1 MSTSRL
7 IVGTSAL
14 VTLLCLAL
22 ATAQVAAEPPQVE
35 LPVRHVVL
43 FTNGVGYFEHAG
55 TVVGTQEVEL
65 PVAPEHMDDLL
76 QSLVVQDLGGGRIEA
91 VRYGA
96 RDPLQRLLASYAVD
110 LSSDPTLAQILAQA
124 RGEAVRVEVDETVR
138 GVIVNVERV
147 EVTDAPP
154 RILVTL
160 STATGLRRLALD
172 EVREVA
178 FERAALQAEFE
189 AALAAIARY
198 RGGDAATVR
207 LRFVGEGERE
217 VRVAYVREMPVWKP
231 SYRLALGAAGAAELQ
246 GWAILDNPTALD
258 LDDVSVWFVA
268 GQPISFVA
276 SLFEPV
282 YVDRP
287 RVGPTVA
294 TGFVPPTDAG
304 QFAPA
309 TSRGLAAPSPAMMA
323 DAFAEMAAP
332 SAPAFGGAIG
342 GAFGNGLGGGVE
354 AAAEGVAGGAT
365 FAYRVTEPVSV
376 GRFESA
382 MIPIV
387 TGDIEAHAVSFH
399 DARVLPAHPLRGVRL
414 VNDTGLHLAAGPVTV
429 FDDGGFAGQAMM
441 ADVVPGDSRV
451 LTYAV
456 DLDIAADVGSD
467 TEPEQVVAASL
478 RGGVLESTWR
488 TRITTRYRLERRGEA
503 ERFVVVEH
511 PKRAGFEVVAPAE
524 PTETPTTWR
533 FGVALGDPAEGDP
546 TVPTHLDCDDE
557 GCVLEVVM
565 ERLDGRRIALTNLGG
580 DQLAFYLANVEL
592 SPADREALTAV
603 LEVQRRIADIDRS
616 IVALEARVNDVF
628 RDQSRI
634 RDNMGVLDRTS
645 ALYRRYLAD
654 LEAQET
660 ELRDLRDRIG
670 ALRDARA
677 AAERERN
684 DLIERLGAGAG
695 G

>member
-1 MSTSRL
+1 MSTSRAV
-7 IVGTSAL
+7 VGMLAL
-14 VTLLCLAL
+14 VLALCLAI
-22 ATAQVAAEPPQVE
+22 ASAQVDREHAAVE

-43 FTNGVGYFEHAG
+43 FTNGVGYFEHVG
-55 TVVGTQEVEL
+55 TVVGTQEVAL

-76 QSLVVQDLGGGRIEA
+76 QSLVVQDGGGGRIEGA
-91 VRYGA
+91 RYGA
-96 RDPLQRLLASYAVD
+96 RDPLDRLLASYALD
-110 LSSDPTLAQILAQA
+110 LSADPTLAQILTQA
-124 RGEAVRVEVDETVR
+124 RGEAVRVVVDETLR

-147 EVTDAPP
+147 TVPDGPP
-154 RILVTL
+154 RMLLTL

-178 FERAALQAEFE
+178 FERAALQDEFE

-217 VRVAYVREMPVWKP
+217 VRVAYVREMPVWKA
-231 SYRLALGAAGAAELQ
+231 SYRLAVGEAGEAELQ

-287 RVGPTVA
+287 RVGTAVA
-294 TGFVPPTDAG
+294 KGFVPPTDAG
-304 QFAPA
+304 QFAPSA
-309 TSRGLAAPSPAMMA
+309 AMRGLAAPSPAMMA

-332 SAPAFGGAIG
+332 SSPAFGTG
-342 GAFGNGLGGGVE
+342 FGNGVE

-365 FAYRVTEPVSV
+365 FAYRVAQPVSV
-376 GRFESA
+376 GRFESV

-387 TGDIEAHAVSFH
+387 AGRIEAHAVSFF
-399 DARVLPAHPLRGVRL
+399 DARTLPGHPLRAVRI

-429 FDDGGFAGQAMM
+429 FDAGGFAGQALL

-451 LTYAV
+451 LAYAV
-456 DLDIAADVGSD
+456 DLDVAVVVDAA
-467 TEPEQVVAASL
+467 TEPERVVAASL
-478 RGGVLESTWR
+478 RGSVLESTWR
-488 TRITTRYRLERRGEA
+488 TRVTTRYRLEARGDA

-511 PKRAGFEVVAPAE
+511 PKRAGFAVVAPAA
-524 PTETPTTWR
+524 PTETPASWR
-533 FGVALGDPAEGDP
+533 FGVALGAVDAGDP
-546 TVPTHLDCDDE
+546 TVPTHLACDADA
-557 GCVLEVVM
+557 CVLEVVM
-565 ERLDGRRIALTNLGG
+565 ERLDGRRTALANLGG
-580 DQLAFYLANVEL
+580 DQVAFYLENVDL
-592 SPADREALTAV
+592 SPSDREALTTV
-603 LEVQRRIADIDRS
+603 LEVQRRLADIDRS
-616 IVALEARVNDVF
+616 VVALEARVNDVF

-634 RDNMGVLDRTS
+634 RDNMGVLDRNS

-654 LEAQET
+654 LEAQEN
-660 ELRDLRDRIG
+660 ELRDLRGRI
-670 ALRDARA
+670 ATLREARVA
-677 AAERERN
+677 AQQELSG
-684 DLIERLGAGAG
+684 LIERLGSGAID
-695 G
+695 

>member
-1 MSTSRL
+1 MSTSRAVVRTL
-7 IVGTSAL
+7 AL
-14 VTLLCLAL
+14 VSLLTLA
-22 ATAQVAAEPPQVE
+22 VAAAQDGPEPASLE

-96 RDPLQRLLASYAVD
+96 RDPLGRLLASYALD
-110 LSSDPTLAQILAQA
+110 LSSDPTLAEILAQA

-147 EVTDAPP
+147 AVPDAAP
-154 RILVTL
+154 RTLLTL

-207 LRFVGEGERE
+207 LRFVGDGERE
-217 VRVAYVREMPVWKP
+217 VRLAYVREMPVWKA
-231 SYRLALGAAGAAELQ
+231 SYRLALGATGEAELQ

-294 TGFVPPTDAG
+294 KGFVPPTDAG

-309 TSRGLAAPSPAMMA
+309 TAGRTLAAPSAAMMA
-323 DAFAEMAAP
+323 DAFAEMAEP
-332 SAPAFGGAIG
+332 SAPAFGD
-342 GAFGNGLGGGVE
+342 GLGGGVE
-354 AAAEGVAGGAT
+354 AAAEGVAAGAT
-365 FAYRVTEPVSV
+365 FAYRVAQPVRV

-387 TGDIEAHAVSFH
+387 AGSIEAHAVSFF
-399 DARVLPAHPLRGVRL
+399 DARVLPAHPLRAVRL

-429 FDDGGFAGQAMM
+429 FDEGGFAGQALM

-456 DLDIAADVGSD
+456 DLDVAADVDGA
-467 TEPEQVVAASL
+467 TEPEQLVAAAL

-488 TRITTRYRLERRGEA
+488 TRVTTRYRLEARGEA

-511 PKRAGFEVVAPAE
+511 PKRAGFEVVSPAA
-524 PTETPTTWR
+524 PTETPHAWR
-533 FGVALGDPAEGDP
+533 FGVALGDPGEGDP
-546 TVPTHLDCDDE
+546 TVPTHLACDDE

-580 DQLAFYLANVEL
+580 DQLAFYLENVEL
-592 SPADREALTAV
+592 SPADRDALTAV
-603 LEVQRRIADIDRS
+603 LEVQRRLADIDRS
-616 IVALEARVNDVF
+616 VVALEARVNDVF
-628 RDQSRI
+628 RDQNRI
-634 RDNMGVLDRTS
+634 RDNMGVLERNS

-654 LEAQET
+654 LETQEN
-660 ELRDLRDRIG
+660 ELRDLRDRI
-670 ALRDARA
+670 ASLRDARA
-677 AAERERN
+677 AAQRERD
-684 DLIERLGAGAG
+684 DLIERLGSGAG
-695 G
+695 D

>member
-1 MSTSRL
+1 MSTPRG
-7 IVGTSAL
+7 IVGTLAL
-14 VTLLCLAL
+14 VLGLCLTL
-22 ATAQVAAEPPQVE
+22 ASAQGAPTPSAVE

-96 RDPLQRLLASYAVD
+96 RDPLDRLLASYALD
-110 LSSDPTLAQILAQA
+110 LSTDPTLEQILAQA

-138 GVIVNVERV
+138 GTIVNVERV
-147 EVTDAPP
+147 TVPDAAP
-154 RILVTL
+154 RVLLTL

-178 FERAALQAEFE
+178 FERSALQAEFE

-198 RGGDAATVR
+198 RGGDASTVR

-231 SYRLALGAAGAAELQ
+231 SYRLALGSAGEAELQ

-268 GQPISFVA
+268 GQPLSFVA

-282 YVDRP
+282 YVERP

-294 TGFVPPTDAG
+294 KGFVPPTDAG

-309 TSRGLAAPSPAMMA
+309 AGRAVAAPSPAMMA

-332 SAPAFGGAIG
+332 SARAPGEGFADGF
-342 GAFGNGLGGGVE
+342 GGGVE

-365 FAYRVTEPVSV
+365 FAYRVAQPVSV

-387 TGDIEAHAVSFH
+387 VADIEAHAVSFF
-399 DARVLPAHPLRGVRL
+399 DARVLPAHPLRAVRL
-414 VNDTGLHLAAGPVTV
+414 VNETGLHLAAGPVTL
-429 FDDGGFAGQAMM
+429 FDEGGFAGQAMM

-456 DLDIAADVGSD
+456 DLDVAADVSSA

-488 TRITTRYRLERRGEA
+488 TRITTRYRLEARGEA

-511 PKRAGFEVVAPAE
+511 PKRAGFAVVSPDA
-524 PTETPTTWR
+524 PTETPGAWR
-533 FGVALGDPAEGDP
+533 FGVALGAPGAGDP
-546 TVPTHLDCDDE
+546 TVATHLACEDE
-557 GCVLEVVM
+557 ACVLEVVM

-580 DQLAFYLANVEL
+580 DQLAFYLENVEL
-592 SPADREALTAV
+592 TDADREALTAV
-603 LEVQRRIADIDRS
+603 LEVQRRLADIDRS
-616 IVALEARVNDVF
+616 IVVLETQVNEVF
-628 RDQSRI
+628 RDQNRI
-634 RDNMGVLDRTS
+634 RDNMGVLDRNS

-654 LEAQET
+654 LEAQENQ
-660 ELRDLRDRIG
+660 LRDLRARI
-670 ALRDARA
+670 ASLRDARA
-677 AAERERN
+677 AAERERD
-684 DLIERLGAGAG
+684 DLIERLGASAVD
-695 G
+695 